1 MAEGILRNDGGEKY
15 EVLSAGVN
23 PGFVRPEAVLVMKEI
38 GIDISDARSK
48 SVEEF
53 AGQEFDYVIT
63 VCDNAK
69 EACPL
74 FPGNMIRIH
83 RGFEDPPAPGVGDDE
98 ERLSIFRRVRDEIRE
113 WFRREFIPK
122 T

>member
-15 EVLSAGVN
+15 EALSAGVN
-23 PGFVRPEAVLVMKEI
+23 PSHVRPEAILVMNEI
-38 GIDISDARSK
+38 GIDISGARSK

-69 EACPL
+69 ESCPV
-74 FPGNMIRIH
+74 FPGKTIRIH
-83 RGFEDPPAPGVGDDE
+83 QSFEDPPAPGVGGDE
-98 ERLSIFRRVRDEIRE
+98 ERLAIFRRVRDEIRE
-113 WFRREFIPK
+113 WFGREFIP
-122 T
+122 TT

>member
-1 MAEGILRNDGGEKY
+1 MAEGILRKDGGEKF

-23 PGFVRPEAVLVMKEI
+23 PGFVRPEAILVMKEI

-53 AGQEFDYVIT
+53 DGQEFDYVIT

-69 EACPL
+69 EACPI
-74 FPGNMIRIH
+74 FRGSTIRIH
-83 RGFEDPPAPGVGDDE
+83 QSFEDPPAPGVGDDE
-98 ERLSIFRRVRDEIRE
+98 VRLSIFRRVRDEIRE
-113 WFRREFIPK
+113 WFGREFIPK

>member
-15 EVLSAGVN
+15 DVLSAGVS
-23 PGFVRPEAVLVMKEI
+23 PSFVRPEAIIVMNEI
-38 GIDISDARSK
+38 GIDISGARSK

-69 EACPL
+69 VACPV
-74 FPGNMIRIH
+74 FPGKTISIH
-83 RGFEDPPAPGVGDDE
+83 QSFEDPPAPGVGDDE

-113 WFRREFIPK
+113 WLVREFIPK